1 MLALAGLELDLGVG
15 LLAGLLDPGC
25 GIVDGAVPQC
35 LGGWAP
41 GWLAACFC
49 SFMECLEAWSWTW
62 DLAVDE

>member
-35 LGGWAP
+35 LGAGRLGA
-41 GWLAACFC
+41 WLAG
-49 SFMECLEAWSWTW
+49 CL
-62 DLAVDE
+62 LL